1 MRGDH
6 GVENIEVAIYLEE
19 VNGSGRGSFIWGRSV
34 HNTRIERLWY
44 DVTHGFGKKWKVF
57 FLDLETNHGL
67 NPTRSGHIWLL
78 HHLFLA
84 SVHRDAQDWAEAW
97 NSHQLTVRRQ
107 RERSPRD
114 LFLFGMLRE
123 GPRGISAFLMP
134 EEEGIENIN
143 EYGIDWEVNDE
154 PNLVAHLL
162 ESNPHE
168 RATNSDPFASAS
180 TPANLSEVLCDPP
193 GCPFTPAQ
201 LLRLDEQLST
211 SVDLFSRNM
220 NVRRLVWVR
229 ALQI

>member
-1 MRGDH
+1 MK
-6 GVENIEVAIYLEE
+6 EI
-19 VNGSGRGSFIWGRSV
+19 NGSDRGSFIWGRSV

-67 NPTRSGHIWLL
+67 NPTRPGHIWLL

-84 SVHRDAQDWAEAW
+84 SVNRDAQDWAEAW

-123 GPRGISAFLMP
+123 GPRGISSFLMP
-134 EEEGIENIN
+134 EEEGIEDIN
-143 EYGIDWEVNDE
+143 EYGIDWEVNEE
-154 PNLVAHLL
+154 PELAAHLL
-162 ESNPHE
+162 ENNAHE
-168 RATNSDPFASAS
+168 RTTNETNNDPFASAS

-201 LLRLDEQLST
+201 LHILDQHLST

-220 NVRRLVWVR
+220 SVRRTVWVR
-229 ALQI
+229 ALGIARDIHRGEIV

>member
-1 MRGDH
+1 M
-6 GVENIEVAIYLEE
+6 EE
-19 VNGSGRGSFIWGRSV
+19 VNGPGRGSFIWGRSV
-34 HNTRIERLWY
+34 YNTRIERLWY

-67 NPTRSGHIWLL
+67 NPTRPGHVWLL

-84 SVHRDAQDWAEAW
+84 SVNRDAQDWAEAW
-97 NSHQLTVRRQ
+97 NSHQLTIRRQ

-123 GPRGISAFLMP
+123 GPRGISSFLTP
-134 EEEGIENIN
+134 DEEVIEDLN
-143 EYGIDWEVNDE
+143 EYGMIG
-154 PNLVAHLL
+154 
-162 ESNPHE
+162 
-168 RATNSDPFASAS
+168 S

-193 GCPFTPAQ
+193 GCPFTSVQ
-201 LLRLDEQLST
+201 LLLLDENLNT

-229 ALQI
+229 ALEIARGIQQGEIIYLSRRRH

>member
-1 MRGDH
+1 M
-6 GVENIEVAIYLEE
+6 EE
-19 VNGSGRGSFIWGRSV
+19 GNGSGRGSFIWGRSV

-57 FLDLETNHGL
+57 FLNLETNHGL

-84 SVHRDAQDWAEAW
+84 SEAW
-97 NSHQLTVRRQ
+97 NFHQLTVRRQ

-114 LFLFGMLRE
+114 LFLLECFARDLV
-123 GPRGISAFLMP
+123 
-134 EEEGIENIN
+134 
-143 EYGIDWEVNDE
+143 VNDE
-154 PNLVAHLL
+154 PNLIAHLL

-193 GCPFTPAQ
+193 GCPITPAQ
-201 LLRLDEQLST
+201 LLRLEEQLPH
-211 SVDLFSRNM
+211 
-220 NVRRLVWVR
+220 RLTCS
-229 ALQI
+229 LEI

>member
-1 MRGDH
+1 M
-6 GVENIEVAIYLEE
+6 EE
-19 VNGSGRGSFIWGRSV
+19 VNGTGRGSFIWGRSV

-67 NPTRSGHIWLL
+67 NPTRPGHIWLL

-84 SVHRDAQDWAEAW
+84 SVNRDAQDWVEAW

-114 LFLFGMLRE
+114 LFTFGTLRE
-123 GPRGISAFLMP
+123 GPRGITSFFRP
-134 EEEGIENIN
+134 EEQVVDDLN
-143 EYGIDWEVNDE
+143 EYGVDWEVNQE
-154 PNLVAHLL
+154 PDLMAHLL
-162 ESNPHE
+162 ENNPHE
-168 RATNSDPFASAS
+168 RADADTNEDPFASAS

-193 GCPFTPAQ
+193 NCPFTAAQ
-201 LLRLDEQLST
+201 LQLLDQHLNA

-220 NVRRLVWVR
+220 NR
-229 ALQI
+229 ALEIARGIQQGGII

>member
-1 MRGDH
+1 M
-6 GVENIEVAIYLEE
+6 EE
-19 VNGSGRGSFIWGRSV
+19 VNGTGRGSFIWGRSV

-67 NPTRSGHIWLL
+67 NPTRPGHIWLL

-84 SVHRDAQDWAEAW
+84 SVNRDAQDWVEAW

-114 LFLFGMLRE
+114 LFTFGTLRE
-123 GPRGISAFLMP
+123 GPRGITSFFRP
-134 EEEGIENIN
+134 EEEVVDDLN
-143 EYGIDWEVNDE
+143 EYGVDWEVNQE
-154 PNLVAHLL
+154 PDLMAHLL
-162 ESNPHE
+162 ENNPHE
-168 RATNSDPFASAS
+168 RADADKTCPHPFASAS

-193 GCPFTPAQ
+193 NCPFTAAQ
-201 LLRLDEQLST
+201 LQLLDQHLNA

-220 NVRRLVWVR
+220 NVRRLVWQR
-229 ALQI
+229 ALEIARGIQQGGII

>member
-1 MRGDH
+1 M
-6 GVENIEVAIYLEE
+6 EE

-57 FLDLETNHGL
+57 FLDLEANHGL
-67 NPTRSGHIWLL
+67 NPTRPGHIWLL

-84 SVHRDAQDWAEAW
+84 SVNRDAQDWAEAW

-123 GPRGISAFLMP
+123 GPRGISAFLTA
-134 EEEGIENIN
+134 EEDIEDIN
-143 EYGIDWEVNDE
+143 EYGIDWEVNQKPE
-154 PNLVAHLL
+154 IVAHLL
-162 ESNPHE
+162 ENNPEE
-168 RATNSDPFASAS
+168 RAGGAGDDPFASAS
-180 TPANLSEVLCDPP
+180 TPDNLSEVLCDPP
-193 GCPFTPAQ
+193 NCPFTPMQ
-201 LLRLDEQLST
+201 LELLDQHLST

-220 NVRRLVWVR
+220 NIRRSVWVR
-229 ALQI
+229 ALDIARGIQQGEIV